1 MGVGFQEV
9 AKSKW
14 RPLCGQKYECAD
26 MVLCGMVCFFVLL
39 RGIVCYIAWYCV
51 VWFWG
56 QKYECADL
64 LTIPVTLTTRNAA
77 TASIQIQQQIQIQ
90 ESTNRITEQI
100 FER

>member
-26 MVLCGMVCFFVLL
+26 MVLCGMVCYFVLL
-39 RGIVCYIAWYCV
+39 CGI

-77 TASIQIQQQIQIQ
+77 TASVQIQQQIQIQ